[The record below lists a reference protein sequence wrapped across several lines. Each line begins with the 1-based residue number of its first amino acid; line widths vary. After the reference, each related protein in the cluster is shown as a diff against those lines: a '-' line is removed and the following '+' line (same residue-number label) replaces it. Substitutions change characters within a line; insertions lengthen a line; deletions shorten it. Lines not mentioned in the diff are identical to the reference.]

1 MFMQEKYSLK
11 VIQNGQTQTAHV
23 VRSGAG
29 AQGQA
34 LVLTA
39 EQAARYQLINMVTLS
54 SPAKLLLKKK
64 GHDLHLALPGSDVDM
79 PDIVIKDYYAV
90 DGNRLQGLA
99 QNGEW
104 MVYDTATLLASP
116 AQLLS
121 KETDR
126 KTDDHS
132 TAVALANP
140 PVALLTSF
148 DSPMGLAGIGA
159 GVAVV
164 GASGGGED
172 GGSSPSDQS
181 PGSFEVFNNYA
192 KADTTGKVT
201 APTKANYVA
210 VGVTLPSLGN
220 DVKEADVLDALNR
233 VVNRQ
238 DKTQVVTQ
246 TQLQA
251 LADALKSSY
260 SVILAKANGATA
272 EDTSARLPTVSDY
285 ANVGVTLGTVGK
297 PVELMNSVLV
307 ELSTTQVDSPTKLNN
322 IATACDNLMKLAAGT
337 TGASVTPADLL
348 ALGLKINNQ
357 NAGITSIQAKAFSDN
372 LANLHTSLGKSGDVK
387 NGDAVDTQSEVQ
399 ALFSLQ
405 AMRSFNDDAAA
416 LDKKTQPA
424 PGLSDYTNIGVKA
437 YKNLTDTSDASRVN
451 IDSLTFAS
459 GVNWQTTL
467 NSALDTQVAGTALTK
482 TVLQTMVDA
491 YYKILREAGS
501 TTTDTGVYLNEAANN
516 PLADDYKAIGIT
528 QSDANKSALVTGKTL
543 DLLNDAVGRSVAT
556 KVDTVAELQA
566 LQKAAENVMAVGAGS
581 GGDGKATAGI
591 SYSSD
596 NANAEWLQGF
606 QALGVSGV
614 TASNLAAVRKEIDMA
629 DNNSDGSAID
639 TVLELQEIVS
649 MYLVNEYAV
658 NDVVN
663 PAPTLADYQAIMVKQ
678 GGKLT
683 DVVTHDGS
691 YLTAYNDAVKA
702 KPTVANVDTFNEQQ
716 IKNMV
721 LSFNTILNEAD
732 GDKTTDL
739 TTTDPTKADFENVG
753 LGNGVEVNLQPGVQ
767 AVLNDA
773 NLVKLFADVVGAKI
787 KDQVNSIKELND
799 LAVILSRIDQLV
811 DQTPTANSAQKDDT
825 NYNNIIGG
833 RLTVKDFQD
842 LGLDTSYLT
851 NVSGTVQNNRINSV
865 MDKLIALND
874 TSAIDNLLQMQSYI
888 NSTSGINA

>member
-501 TTTDTGVYLNEAANN
+501 TTTDTGVYLNEAAKN
-516 PLADDYKAIGIT
+516 PQADDYKAIGIT

-566 LQKAAENVMAVGAGS
+566 LQKAAENVMAVGAGT
-581 GGDGKATAGI
+581 GDGNASAGI

-702 KPTVANVDTFNEQQ
+702 KPTVANVDTFNAQQ

-739 TTTDPTKADFENVG
+739 TPTDPTKADFENVG

-865 MDKLIALND
+865 MDKFIALND
-874 TSAIDNLLQMQSYI
+874 TSAIDNLLQLQSYI

>member
-1 MFMQEKYSLK
+1 MQEKYSLK

-501 TTTDTGVYLNEAANN
+501 TTTDTGVYLNEAAKN

-566 LQKAAENVMAVGAGS
+566 LQKAAENVMAVGAGT
-581 GGDGKATAGI
+581 GDGNASAGI

-614 TASNLAAVRKEIDMA
+614 TASNLAAVRQALDTA
-629 DNNSDGSAID
+629 DSSTDGAAID
-639 TVLELQEIVS
+639 TVVKLQAIIS
-649 MYLVNEYAV
+649 RYLVNEYAV

-865 MDKLIALND
+865 MDKFIALND
-874 TSAIDNLLQMQSYI
+874 TSAIDNLLQLQSYI

>member
-1 MFMQEKYSLK
+1 MQEKYSLK

-121 KETDR
+121 KESDR

-140 PVALLTSF
+140 PMALLTSF

-501 TTTDTGVYLNEAANN
+501 TTTDTGVYLNEAAKN
-516 PLADDYKAIGIT
+516 PQADDYKAIGIT

-566 LQKAAENVMAVGAGS
+566 LQKAAENVMAVGAGT
-581 GGDGKATAGI
+581 GDGNASAGI

-614 TASNLAAVRKEIDMA
+614 TASNLAAVRKALDTA
-629 DNNSDGSAID
+629 DSSNDGAAID
-639 TVLELQEIVS
+639 TVVKLQAIIS
-649 MYLVNEYAV
+649 RYLVNNHAVDDAV
-658 NDVVN
+658 NL
-663 PAPTLADYQAIMVKQ
+663 APTLADYQAIMVKQ

-683 DVVTHDGS
+683 DVVTYDGS

-767 AVLNDA
+767 AVLNDT
-773 NLVKLFADVVGAKI
+773 NLVKLFADVVGAKS
-787 KDQVNSIKELND
+787 KDQVNSIKELNE
-799 LAVILSRIDQLV
+799 LAVILSRIEQLV

-865 MDKLIALND
+865 MDKFIALND
-874 TSAIDNLLQMQSYI
+874 TSAIDNLLQLQSYI

>member
-1 MFMQEKYSLK
+1 MQEKYSLK

-285 ANVGVTLGTVGK
+285 ANVGVTLGTVVGK

-566 LQKAAENVMAVGAGS
+566 LQKAAENVMAVGAGT
-581 GGDGKATAGI
+581 GDGNASAGI

-614 TASNLAAVRKEIDMA
+614 TASNLAAVRKALDTA
-629 DNNSDGSAID
+629 DSSNDGAAID
-639 TVLELQEIVS
+639 TVVKLQAIIS
-649 MYLVNEYAV
+649 RYLVNEYAV

-865 MDKLIALND
+865 MDKFIALND
-874 TSAIDNLLQMQSYI
+874 TSAIDNLLQLQSYI

>member
-501 TTTDTGVYLNEAANN
+501 TTTDTGVYVNDATHDPQAK
-516 PLADDYKAIGIT
+516 DYNAIGIT

-566 LQKAAENVMAVGAGS
+566 LQKAAENVMAVGAGT
-581 GGDGKATAGI
+581 GDGNASAGI

-614 TASNLAAVRKEIDMA
+614 TASNLAAVRKALDTA
-629 DNNSDGSAID
+629 DSSNDGAAID
-639 TVLELQEIVS
+639 TVVKLQAIIS
-649 MYLVNEYAV
+649 RYLVNEYAV

-683 DVVTHDGS
+683 DVVTYDGS

-865 MDKLIALND
+865 MDKFIALND
-874 TSAIDNLLQMQSYI
+874 TSAIDNLLQLQSYI

>member
-1 MFMQEKYSLK
+1 MQEKYSLK

-501 TTTDTGVYLNEAANN
+501 TTTDTGVYVNDATHDPQAK
-516 PLADDYKAIGIT
+516 DYNAIGIT

-566 LQKAAENVMAVGAGS
+566 LQKAAENVMAVGAGT
-581 GGDGKATAGI
+581 GDGNASAGI

-614 TASNLAAVRKEIDMA
+614 TASNLAAVRKALDTA
-629 DNNSDGSAID
+629 DSSNDGAAID
-639 TVLELQEIVS
+639 TVVKLQAIIS
-649 MYLVNEYAV
+649 RYLVNEYAV

-773 NLVKLFADVVGAKI
+773 NLVKLFADVVGAKS

-865 MDKLIALND
+865 MDKFIALND
-874 TSAIDNLLQMQSYI
+874 TSAIDNLLQLQSYI

>member
-1 MFMQEKYSLK
+1 MQEKYSLK

-501 TTTDTGVYLNEAANN
+501 TTTDTGVYLNEAAKN
-516 PLADDYKAIGIT
+516 PQAKDYNAIGIT

-566 LQKAAENVMAVGAGS
+566 LQKAAENVMAVGAGT
-581 GGDGKATAGI
+581 GDGNASAGI

-614 TASNLAAVRKEIDMA
+614 TASNLAAVRKALDTA
-629 DNNSDGSAID
+629 DSSNDGAAID
-639 TVLELQEIVS
+639 TVVKLQAIIS
-649 MYLVNEYAV
+649 RYLVNEYAV

-865 MDKLIALND
+865 MDKFIALND
-874 TSAIDNLLQMQSYI
+874 TSAIDNLLQLQSYI

>member
-437 YKNLTDTSDASRVN
+437 HKNLTDTSDASRVN

-501 TTTDTGVYLNEAANN
+501 TTTDTGVYVNDATHDPQAK
-516 PLADDYKAIGIT
+516 DYNAIGIT
-528 QSDANKSALVTGKTL
+528 QSDDKKSALTDGKTL
-543 DLLNDAVGRSVAT
+543 KLLNDTVGRSLAT

-566 LQKAAENVMAVGAGS
+566 LEKAAENVMAVGAGS
-581 GGDGKATAGI
+581 GDGNASAGI

-614 TASNLAAVRKEIDMA
+614 TASNLAAVRKALDTA
-629 DNNSDGSAID
+629 DSSNDGAAID
-639 TVLELQEIVS
+639 TVVKLQAIIS
-649 MYLVNEYAV
+649 RYLVNEYAV

-683 DVVTHDGS
+683 DVVTYDGS

-865 MDKLIALND
+865 MDKFIALND
-874 TSAIDNLLQMQSYI
+874 TSAIDNLLQLQSYI
-888 NSTSGINA
+888 NSTSSINA

>member
-1 MFMQEKYSLK
+1 MQEKYSLK

-501 TTTDTGVYLNEAANN
+501 TTTDTGVYVNDATHDPQAK
-516 PLADDYKAIGIT
+516 DYNAIGIT
-528 QSDANKSALVTGKTL
+528 QSDDKKSALTDGKTL
-543 DLLNDAVGRSVAT
+543 KLLNDTVGRSVAT

-566 LQKAAENVMAVGAGS
+566 LQKAAENVMAVGAGT
-581 GGDGKATAGI
+581 GDGNASAGI

-614 TASNLAAVRKEIDMA
+614 TASNLAAVRQALDTA
-629 DNNSDGSAID
+629 DSSNDGAAID
-639 TVLELQEIVS
+639 TVVKLQAIIS
-649 MYLVNEYAV
+649 RYLVNEYAV

-691 YLTAYNDAVKA
+691 YLAAYNDAVKA
-702 KPTVANVDTFNEQQ
+702 KPTVANVDTFNAQQ

-865 MDKLIALND
+865 MDKFIALND
-874 TSAIDNLLQMQSYI
+874 TSAIDNLLQLQSYI

>member
-501 TTTDTGVYLNEAANN
+501 TTTDTGVYLNEAAKN

-528 QSDANKSALVTGKTL
+528 QSDVNKSALVTGKTL

-566 LQKAAENVMAVGAGS
+566 LQKAAENVMAVGAGT
-581 GGDGKATAGI
+581 GDGNASAGI

-614 TASNLAAVRKEIDMA
+614 TASNLAAVRKALDTA
-629 DNNSDGSAID
+629 DSSNDGAAID
-639 TVLELQEIVS
+639 TVVKLQAIIS
-649 MYLVNEYAV
+649 RYLVNNHAVDDAV
-658 NDVVN
+658 NL
-663 PAPTLADYQAIMVKQ
+663 APTLADYQAIMVKQ

-683 DVVTHDGS
+683 DVVTYDGS

-865 MDKLIALND
+865 MDKFIALND
-874 TSAIDNLLQMQSYI
+874 TSAIDNLLQLQSYI

>member
-1 MFMQEKYSLK
+1 MQEKYSLK

-39 EQAARYQLINMVTLS
+39 EQAARYQLINLVTLS

-116 AQLLS
+116 AQVLS

-132 TAVALANP
+132 SAVALANP

-164 GASGGGED
+164 GASGGGD
-172 GGSSPSDQS
+172 GGGSSPSDQS

-238 DKTQVVTQ
+238 EKTQVVTQ

-272 EDTSARLPTVSDY
+272 EDTSARLPTVADY

-348 ALGLKINNQ
+348 ALGLKINSQ

-437 YKNLTDTSDASRVN
+437 YKHLNDTSDASRVN
-451 IDSLTFAS
+451 LDTLTFAN
-459 GVNWQTTL
+459 GVQWQTTL

-501 TTTDTGVYLNEAANN
+501 TTTDTGVYVNDATHDPQAK
-516 PLADDYKAIGIT
+516 DYNAIGIT
-528 QSDANKSALVTGKTL
+528 QSDANKSALVAGKTL

-581 GGDGKATAGI
+581 GDGKATAGI

-596 NANAEWLQGF
+596 NANAEWLAGF
-606 QALGVSGV
+606 QTLGVNGV
-614 TASNLAAVRKEIDMA
+614 TANNVAAVRKALDTA
-629 DNNSDGSAID
+629 DSSNDGTAID
-639 TVLELQEIVS
+639 TVMELQAIVS
-649 MYLVNEYAV
+649 LYLVNEHAL

-683 DVVTHDGS
+683 DVVTYDGS
-691 YLTAYNDAVKA
+691 YLAAYNDAVKT
-702 KPTVANVDTFNEQQ
+702 KPTVANVDTFAQQ

-739 TTTDPTKADFENVG
+739 TPTDPTKADFENVG
-753 LGNGVEVNLQPGVQ
+753 VGNGVEDEFQPGIQ

-773 NLVKLFADVVGAKI
+773 NLVKLFADVVGAKS
-787 KDQVNSIKELND
+787 KDQVNSIKELNE

-811 DQTPTANSAQKDDT
+811 DQTPTANSAQKDDA

-842 LGLDTSYLT
+842 LGLDTTYLT

-865 MDKLIALND
+865 MDKFIALND
-874 TSAIDNLLQMQSYI
+874 TSAIDNLLQLQSYI

>member
-1 MFMQEKYSLK
+1 MQEKYSLK

-501 TTTDTGVYLNEAANN
+501 TTTDTGVYVNDATHDPQAK
-516 PLADDYKAIGIT
+516 DYNAIGIT

-566 LQKAAENVMAVGAGS
+566 LQKAAENVMAVGAGT
-581 GGDGKATAGI
+581 GDGNASAGI

-614 TASNLAAVRKEIDMA
+614 TASNLAAVRQALDTA
-629 DNNSDGSAID
+629 DSSNDGAAID
-639 TVLELQEIVS
+639 TVVKLQAIIS
-649 MYLVNEYAV
+649 RYLVNNHAVDDAV
-658 NDVVN
+658 NL
-663 PAPTLADYQAIMVKQ
+663 APTLADYQAIMVKQ

-865 MDKLIALND
+865 MDKFIALND
-874 TSAIDNLLQMQSYI
+874 TSAIDNLLQLQSYI

>member
-1 MFMQEKYSLK
+1 MQEKYSLK

-121 KETDR
+121 KETHR

-437 YKNLTDTSDASRVN
+437 HKNLTDTSDASRVN

-467 NSALDTQVAGTALTK
+467 NSALDTQSAGTALTK

-501 TTTDTGVYLNEAANN
+501 TTTDTGVYLNEAAHN

-528 QSDANKSALVTGKTL
+528 QSDANKSALVTGKAL

-566 LQKAAENVMAVGAGS
+566 LEKAAENVMAVGAGS
-581 GGDGKATAGI
+581 GDGNASAGI

-614 TASNLAAVRKEIDMA
+614 TASNLAAVRQALDTA
-629 DNNSDGSAID
+629 DSSNDGAAID
-639 TVLELQEIVS
+639 TVVKLQAIIS
-649 MYLVNEYAV
+649 RYLVNEYAV

-865 MDKLIALND
+865 MDKFIALND
-874 TSAIDNLLQMQSYI
+874 TSAIDNLLQLQSYI

>member
-1 MFMQEKYSLK
+1 MQEKYSLK

-501 TTTDTGVYLNEAANN
+501 TTTDTGVYVNDATHDPQAK
-516 PLADDYKAIGIT
+516 DYNAIGIT

-566 LQKAAENVMAVGAGS
+566 LQKAAENVMAVGAGT
-581 GGDGKATAGI
+581 GDGNASAGI

-614 TASNLAAVRKEIDMA
+614 TASNLAAVRKALDTA
-629 DNNSDGSAID
+629 DSSNDGAAID
-639 TVLELQEIVS
+639 TVVKLQAIIS
-649 MYLVNEYAV
+649 RYLVNEYAV

-683 DVVTHDGS
+683 DVVTYDGS

-702 KPTVANVDTFNEQQ
+702 KPTVANVDTFNAQQ

-773 NLVKLFADVVGAKI
+773 NLVKLFADVVGAKS

-865 MDKLIALND
+865 MDKFIALND
-874 TSAIDNLLQMQSYI
+874 TSAIDNLLQLQSYI

>member
-1 MFMQEKYSLK
+1 MQEKYSLK

-121 KETDR
+121 KESDR

-140 PVALLTSF
+140 PMALLTSF

-437 YKNLTDTSDASRVN
+437 HKNLTDTSDASRVN

-501 TTTDTGVYLNEAANN
+501 TTTDTGVYLNEAAKN
-516 PLADDYKAIGIT
+516 PQADDYKAIGIT

-566 LQKAAENVMAVGAGS
+566 LQKAAENVMAVGAGT
-581 GGDGKATAGI
+581 GDGNASAGI

-614 TASNLAAVRKEIDMA
+614 TASNLAAVRKALDTA
-629 DNNSDGSAID
+629 DSSNDGAAID
-639 TVLELQEIVS
+639 TVVKLQAIIS
-649 MYLVNEYAV
+649 RYLVNNHAVDDAV
-658 NDVVN
+658 NL
-663 PAPTLADYQAIMVKQ
+663 APTLADYQAIMVKQ

-683 DVVTHDGS
+683 DVVTYDGS

-767 AVLNDA
+767 AVLNDT
-773 NLVKLFADVVGAKI
+773 NLVKLFADVVGAKS
-787 KDQVNSIKELND
+787 KDQVNSIKELNE
-799 LAVILSRIDQLV
+799 LAVILSRIEQLV

-865 MDKLIALND
+865 MDKFIALND
-874 TSAIDNLLQMQSYI
+874 TSAIDNLLQLQSYI

>member
-1 MFMQEKYSLK
+1 MQEKYSLK

-501 TTTDTGVYLNEAANN
+501 TTTDTGVYVNDATHDPQAK
-516 PLADDYKAIGIT
+516 DYNAIGIT
-528 QSDANKSALVTGKTL
+528 QSDDKKSALTDGKTL

-581 GGDGKATAGI
+581 GDGKATAGI

-614 TASNLAAVRKEIDMA
+614 TASNLAAVRKALDTA
-629 DNNSDGSAID
+629 DSSNDGAAID
-639 TVLELQEIVS
+639 TVVKLQAIIS
-649 MYLVNEYAV
+649 RYLVNEYAV

-683 DVVTHDGS
+683 DVVTYDGS

-865 MDKLIALND
+865 MDKFIALND
-874 TSAIDNLLQMQSYI
+874 TSAIDNLLQLQSYI

>member
-1 MFMQEKYSLK
+1 MQEKYSLK

-501 TTTDTGVYLNEAANN
+501 TTTDTGVYVNDATHDPQAK
-516 PLADDYKAIGIT
+516 DYNAIGIT

-566 LQKAAENVMAVGAGS
+566 LQKAAENVMAVGAGT
-581 GGDGKATAGI
+581 GDGNASAGI

-614 TASNLAAVRKEIDMA
+614 TASNLAAVRQALDTA
-629 DNNSDGSAID
+629 DSSNDGAAID
-639 TVLELQEIVS
+639 TVVKLQAIIS
-649 MYLVNEYAV
+649 RYLVNEYAV

-683 DVVTHDGS
+683 DVVTYDGS

-865 MDKLIALND
+865 MDKFIALND
-874 TSAIDNLLQMQSYI
+874 TSAIDNLLQLQSYI

>member
-1 MFMQEKYSLK
+1 MQEKYSLK

-39 EQAARYQLINMVTLS
+39 EQAARYQLINLVTLS

-116 AQLLS
+116 AQVLS

-132 TAVALANP
+132 SAVALANP

-164 GASGGGED
+164 GASGGGD
-172 GGSSPSDQS
+172 GGGSSPSDQS

-238 DKTQVVTQ
+238 EKTQVVTQ

-272 EDTSARLPTVSDY
+272 EDTSARLPTVADY

-348 ALGLKINNQ
+348 ALGLKINSQ

-437 YKNLTDTSDASRVN
+437 YKHLNDTSDASRVN
-451 IDSLTFAS
+451 LDTLTFAN
-459 GVNWQTTL
+459 GVQWQTTL

-501 TTTDTGVYLNEAANN
+501 TTTDTGVYVNDATHDPQAK
-516 PLADDYKAIGIT
+516 DYNAIGIT
-528 QSDANKSALVTGKTL
+528 QSDANKSALVAGKTL

-581 GGDGKATAGI
+581 GDGKATAGI

-596 NANAEWLQGF
+596 NANAEWLAGF
-606 QALGVSGV
+606 QALGVNGV
-614 TASNLAAVRKEIDMA
+614 TANNVAAVRKALDTA
-629 DNNSDGSAID
+629 DSSNDGTAID
-639 TVLELQEIVS
+639 TVMELQAIVS
-649 MYLVNEYAV
+649 LYLVNEHAL

-683 DVVTHDGS
+683 DVVTYDGS
-691 YLTAYNDAVKA
+691 YLAAYNDAVKT
-702 KPTVANVDTFNEQQ
+702 KPTPTVANVDTFAQQ

-721 LSFNTILNEAD
+721 LSFNTLLNEAD

-739 TTTDPTKADFENVG
+739 TPTDPTKADFENVG
-753 LGNGVEVNLQPGVQ
+753 VGNGAEVIFQPGIQ

-773 NLVKLFADVVGAKI
+773 NLVKLFADVVGAKS
-787 KDQVNSIKELND
+787 KDQVNSIKELNE

-811 DQTPTANSAQKDDT
+811 DQTPTANSAQKDDA

-842 LGLDTSYLT
+842 LGLDTTYLT

-865 MDKLIALND
+865 MDKFIALND
-874 TSAIDNLLQMQSYI
+874 TSAIDNLLQLQSYI

>member
-1 MFMQEKYSLK
+1 MQEKYSLK

-181 PGSFEVFNNYA
+181 QSSFEVFNNYA

-437 YKNLTDTSDASRVN
+437 HKNLTDTSDASRVN

-501 TTTDTGVYLNEAANN
+501 TTTDTGVYLNEAAKN

-528 QSDANKSALVTGKTL
+528 QSDVNKSALVTGKTL

-566 LQKAAENVMAVGAGS
+566 LQKAAENVMAVGAGT
-581 GGDGKATAGI
+581 GDGNASAGI

-614 TASNLAAVRKEIDMA
+614 TASNLAAVRKALDTA
-629 DNNSDGSAID
+629 DSSNDGAAID
-639 TVLELQEIVS
+639 TVVKLQAIIS
-649 MYLVNEYAV
+649 RYLVNNHAVDDAV
-658 NDVVN
+658 NL
-663 PAPTLADYQAIMVKQ
+663 APTLADYQAIMVKQ

-683 DVVTHDGS
+683 DVVTYDGS

-865 MDKLIALND
+865 MDKFIALND
-874 TSAIDNLLQMQSYI
+874 TSAIDNLLQLQSYI

>member
-1 MFMQEKYSLK
+1 MQEKYSLK

-501 TTTDTGVYLNEAANN
+501 TTTDTGVYLNEAAKN
-516 PLADDYKAIGIT
+516 PQADDYKAIGIT

-566 LQKAAENVMAVGAGS
+566 LQKAAENVMAVGAGT
-581 GGDGKATAGI
+581 GDGNASAGI

-614 TASNLAAVRKEIDMA
+614 TASNLAAVRQALDTA
-629 DNNSDGSAID
+629 DSSNDGAAID
-639 TVLELQEIVS
+639 TVVKLQAIIS
-649 MYLVNEYAV
+649 RYLVNEYAV

-865 MDKLIALND
+865 MDKFIALND
-874 TSAIDNLLQMQSYI
+874 TSAIDNLLQLQSYI

>member
-1 MFMQEKYSLK
+1 MQEKYSLK

-121 KETDR
+121 KETHR

-140 PVALLTSF
+140 PMALLTSF

-501 TTTDTGVYLNEAANN
+501 TTTDTGVYVNDATHDPQAK
-516 PLADDYKAIGIT
+516 DYNAIGIT
-528 QSDANKSALVTGKTL
+528 QSDDKKSALTDGKTL
-543 DLLNDAVGRSVAT
+543 KLLNDTVGRSVAT

-566 LQKAAENVMAVGAGS
+566 LQKAAENVMAVGAGT
-581 GGDGKATAGI
+581 GDGNASAGI

-614 TASNLAAVRKEIDMA
+614 TASNLAAVRQALDTA
-629 DNNSDGSAID
+629 DSSNDGAAID
-639 TVLELQEIVS
+639 TVVKLQAIIS
-649 MYLVNEYAV
+649 RYLVNEYAV

-702 KPTVANVDTFNEQQ
+702 KPTVANVDTFNAQQ

-865 MDKLIALND
+865 MDKFIALND
-874 TSAIDNLLQMQSYI
+874 TSAIDNLLQLQSYI

>member
-1 MFMQEKYSLK
+1 MQEKYSLK

-337 TGASVTPADLL
+337 IGASVTPADLL

-501 TTTDTGVYLNEAANN
+501 TTTDTGVYVNDATHDPQAK
-516 PLADDYKAIGIT
+516 DYNAIGIT
-528 QSDANKSALVTGKTL
+528 QSDDKKSALTDGKTL
-543 DLLNDAVGRSVAT
+543 KLLNDTVGRSVAT

-566 LQKAAENVMAVGAGS
+566 LQKAAENVMAVGAGT
-581 GGDGKATAGI
+581 GDGNASAGI

-614 TASNLAAVRKEIDMA
+614 TASNLAAVRKALDTA
-629 DNNSDGSAID
+629 DSSNDGAAID
-639 TVLELQEIVS
+639 TVVKLQAIIS
-649 MYLVNEYAV
+649 RYLVNEYAV

-865 MDKLIALND
+865 MDKFIALND
-874 TSAIDNLLQMQSYI
+874 TSAIDNLLQLQSYI

>member
-1 MFMQEKYSLK
+1 
-11 VIQNGQTQTAHV
+11 
-23 VRSGAG
+23 
-29 AQGQA
+29 
-34 LVLTA
+34 
-39 EQAARYQLINMVTLS
+39 
-54 SPAKLLLKKK
+54 
-64 GHDLHLALPGSDVDM
+64 
-79 PDIVIKDYYAV
+79 
-90 DGNRLQGLA
+90 
-99 QNGEW
+99 
-104 MVYDTATLLASP
+104 
-116 AQLLS
+116 
-121 KETDR
+121 
-126 KTDDHS
+126 
-132 TAVALANP
+132 
-140 PVALLTSF
+140 
-148 DSPMGLAGIGA
+148 
-159 GVAVV
+159 

-566 LQKAAENVMAVGAGS
+566 LQKAAENVMAVGAGT
-581 GGDGKATAGI
+581 GDGNASAGI

-614 TASNLAAVRKEIDMA
+614 TASNLAAVRQALDTA
-629 DNNSDGSAID
+629 DSSNDGAAID
-639 TVLELQEIVS
+639 TVVKLQAIIS
-649 MYLVNEYAV
+649 RYLVNEYAV

-691 YLTAYNDAVKA
+691 YLAAYNDAVKA

-865 MDKLIALND
+865 MDKFIALND
-874 TSAIDNLLQMQSYI
+874 TSAIDNLLQLQSYI

>member
-181 PGSFEVFNNYA
+181 QSSFEVFNNYA

-501 TTTDTGVYLNEAANN
+501 TTTDTGVYLNEAAKN

-528 QSDANKSALVTGKTL
+528 QSDVNKSALVTGKTL

-566 LQKAAENVMAVGAGS
+566 LQKAAENVMAVGAGT
-581 GGDGKATAGI
+581 GDGNASAGI

-614 TASNLAAVRKEIDMA
+614 TASNLAAVRKALDTA
-629 DNNSDGSAID
+629 DSSNDGAAID
-639 TVLELQEIVS
+639 TVVKLQAIIS
-649 MYLVNEYAV
+649 RYLVNNHAVDDAV
-658 NDVVN
+658 NL
-663 PAPTLADYQAIMVKQ
+663 APTLADYQAIMVKQ

-683 DVVTHDGS
+683 DVVTYDGS

-865 MDKLIALND
+865 MDKFIALND
-874 TSAIDNLLQMQSYI
+874 TSAIDNLLQLQSYI

>member
-1 MFMQEKYSLK
+1 MQEKYSLK

-164 GASGGGED
+164 GASGGGD
-172 GGSSPSDQS
+172 GGGSSPSDQS

-238 DKTQVVTQ
+238 EKTQVVTQ

-501 TTTDTGVYLNEAANN
+501 TTTDTGVYLNEAAKN
-516 PLADDYKAIGIT
+516 PQADDYKAIGIT

-581 GGDGKATAGI
+581 GDGKATAGI

-614 TASNLAAVRKEIDMA
+614 TASNLAAVRQALDTA
-629 DNNSDGSAID
+629 DSSNDGAAID
-639 TVLELQEIVS
+639 TVVKLQAIIS
-649 MYLVNEYAV
+649 RYLVNNHAVDDAV
-658 NDVVN
+658 NL
-663 PAPTLADYQAIMVKQ
+663 APTLADYQAIMVKQ

-721 LSFNTILNEAD
+721 LSFNTLLNEAD

-865 MDKLIALND
+865 MDKFIALND
-874 TSAIDNLLQMQSYI
+874 TSAIDNLLQLQSYI

>member
-501 TTTDTGVYLNEAANN
+501 TTTDTGVYVNDATHDPQAK
-516 PLADDYKAIGIT
+516 DYNAIGIT
-528 QSDANKSALVTGKTL
+528 QSDDKKSALTDGKTL
-543 DLLNDAVGRSVAT
+543 KLLNDTVGRSLAT

-566 LQKAAENVMAVGAGS
+566 LQKAAENVMAVGAGT
-581 GGDGKATAGI
+581 GDGNASAGI

-614 TASNLAAVRKEIDMA
+614 TASNLAAVRKALDTA
-629 DNNSDGSAID
+629 DSSNDGAAID
-639 TVLELQEIVS
+639 TVVKLQAIIS
-649 MYLVNEYAV
+649 RYLVNEYAV

-865 MDKLIALND
+865 MDKFIALND
-874 TSAIDNLLQMQSYI
+874 TSAIDNLLQLQSYI

>member
-1 MFMQEKYSLK
+1 MQEKYSLK

-501 TTTDTGVYLNEAANN
+501 TTTDTGVYLNEAAKN

-528 QSDANKSALVTGKTL
+528 QSDVNKSALVTGKTL

-566 LQKAAENVMAVGAGS
+566 LQKAAENVMAVGAGT
-581 GGDGKATAGI
+581 GDGNASAGI

-614 TASNLAAVRKEIDMA
+614 TASNLAAVRQALDTA
-629 DNNSDGSAID
+629 DSSNDGAAID
-639 TVLELQEIVS
+639 TVVKLQAIIS
-649 MYLVNEYAV
+649 RYLVNNHAVDDAV
-658 NDVVN
+658 NL
-663 PAPTLADYQAIMVKQ
+663 APTLADYQAIMVKQ

-683 DVVTHDGS
+683 DVVTYDGS

-865 MDKLIALND
+865 MDKFIALND
-874 TSAIDNLLQMQSYI
+874 TSAIDNLLQLQSYI

>member
-1 MFMQEKYSLK
+1 MQEKYSLK

-121 KETDR
+121 KESDR

-140 PVALLTSF
+140 PMALLTSF

-501 TTTDTGVYLNEAANN
+501 TTTDTGVYLNEAAKN
-516 PLADDYKAIGIT
+516 PQADDYKAIGIT

-566 LQKAAENVMAVGAGS
+566 LQKAAENVMAVGAGT
-581 GGDGKATAGI
+581 GDGNASAGI

-614 TASNLAAVRKEIDMA
+614 TASNLAAVRKALDTA
-629 DNNSDGSAID
+629 DSSNDGAAID
-639 TVLELQEIVS
+639 TVVKLQAIIS
-649 MYLVNEYAV
+649 RYLVNEYAV

-663 PAPTLADYQAIMVKQ
+663 PAPTLADYQAIVVKH

-691 YLTAYNDAVKA
+691 YLAAYNDAVKA
-702 KPTVANVDTFNEQQ
+702 KPTVANVDTFNAQQ

-773 NLVKLFADVVGAKI
+773 NLVKLFADVVGAKS

-865 MDKLIALND
+865 MDKFIALND
-874 TSAIDNLLQMQSYI
+874 TSAIDNLLQLQSYI

>member
-1 MFMQEKYSLK
+1 
-11 VIQNGQTQTAHV
+11 
-23 VRSGAG
+23 
-29 AQGQA
+29 
-34 LVLTA
+34 
-39 EQAARYQLINMVTLS
+39 
-54 SPAKLLLKKK
+54 
-64 GHDLHLALPGSDVDM
+64 
-79 PDIVIKDYYAV
+79 
-90 DGNRLQGLA
+90 
-99 QNGEW
+99 
-104 MVYDTATLLASP
+104 
-116 AQLLS
+116 
-121 KETDR
+121 
-126 KTDDHS
+126 
-132 TAVALANP
+132 
-140 PVALLTSF
+140 
-148 DSPMGLAGIGA
+148 
-159 GVAVV
+159 
-164 GASGGGED
+164 
-172 GGSSPSDQS
+172 
-181 PGSFEVFNNYA
+181 
-192 KADTTGKVT
+192 
-201 APTKANYVA
+201 
-210 VGVTLPSLGN
+210 
-220 DVKEADVLDALNR
+220 
-233 VVNRQ
+233 
-238 DKTQVVTQ
+238 
-246 TQLQA
+246 
-251 LADALKSSY
+251 
-260 SVILAKANGATA
+260 
-272 EDTSARLPTVSDY
+272 
-285 ANVGVTLGTVGK
+285 
-297 PVELMNSVLV
+297 
-307 ELSTTQVDSPTKLNN
+307 
-322 IATACDNLMKLAAGT
+322 
-337 TGASVTPADLL
+337 
-348 ALGLKINNQ
+348 
-357 NAGITSIQAKAFSDN
+357 
-372 LANLHTSLGKSGDVK
+372 
-387 NGDAVDTQSEVQ
+387 
-399 ALFSLQ
+399 
-405 AMRSFNDDAAA
+405 
-416 LDKKTQPA
+416 
-424 PGLSDYTNIGVKA
+424 
-437 YKNLTDTSDASRVN
+437 
-451 IDSLTFAS
+451 
-459 GVNWQTTL
+459 
-467 NSALDTQVAGTALTK
+467 VAGTALTK

-491 YYKILREAGS
+491 YYKILRKAGS
-501 TTTDTGVYLNEAANN
+501 TTTDTGVYLNEAAKN
-516 PLADDYKAIGIT
+516 PQAKDYNAIGIT

-556 KVDTVAELQA
+556 KVDTVAELQV

-614 TASNLAAVRKEIDMA
+614 TASNLAAVRQALDTA
-629 DNNSDGSAID
+629 DSSNDGAAID
-639 TVLELQEIVS
+639 TVVKLQAIIS
-649 MYLVNEYAV
+649 RYLVNEYAV

-721 LSFNTILNEAD
+721 LSFNTLLNEAD

-865 MDKLIALND
+865 MDKFIALND
-874 TSAIDNLLQMQSYI
+874 TSAIDNLLQLQSYI

>member
-1 MFMQEKYSLK
+1 MQEKYSLK

-121 KETDR
+121 KESDR

-140 PVALLTSF
+140 PMALLTSF

-437 YKNLTDTSDASRVN
+437 HKNLTDTSDASRVN

-501 TTTDTGVYLNEAANN
+501 TTTDTGVYVNDATHDPQAK
-516 PLADDYKAIGIT
+516 DYNAIGIT

-566 LQKAAENVMAVGAGS
+566 LQKAAENVMAVGAGT
-581 GGDGKATAGI
+581 GDGNASAGI

-614 TASNLAAVRKEIDMA
+614 TASNLAAVRKALDTA
-629 DNNSDGSAID
+629 DSSNDGAAID
-639 TVLELQEIVS
+639 TVVKLQAIIS
-649 MYLVNEYAV
+649 RYLVNEYAV

-865 MDKLIALND
+865 MDKFIALND
-874 TSAIDNLLQMQSYI
+874 TSAIDNLLQLQSYI

>member
-1 MFMQEKYSLK
+1 MQEKYSLK

-121 KETDR
+121 KESDR

-140 PVALLTSF
+140 PMALLTSF

-501 TTTDTGVYLNEAANN
+501 TTTDTGVYLNEAAKN
-516 PLADDYKAIGIT
+516 PQADDYKAIGIT

-566 LQKAAENVMAVGAGS
+566 LQKAAENVMAVGAGT
-581 GGDGKATAGI
+581 GDGNASAGI

-614 TASNLAAVRKEIDMA
+614 TASNLAAVRKALDTA
-629 DNNSDGSAID
+629 DSSNDGAAID
-639 TVLELQEIVS
+639 TVVKLQAIIS
-649 MYLVNEYAV
+649 RYLVNEYAV

-683 DVVTHDGS
+683 DVVTYDGS

-773 NLVKLFADVVGAKI
+773 NLVKLFADVVGAKS

-865 MDKLIALND
+865 MDKFIALND
-874 TSAIDNLLQMQSYI
+874 TSAIDNLLQLQSYI